1 MTTTTTEPAGQ
12 LAQPVR
18 RAARYSV
25 CAADG
30 CTVIIKPGHPI
41 VRIPGRG
48 YAHRNCASG
57 DAR

>member
-25 CAADG
+25 CAAKAEDLRK
-30 CTVIIKPGHPI
+30 TGHQTLP
-41 VRIPGRG
+41 VFRL
-48 YAHRNCASG
+48 RNCASG